1 MNKPKKY
8 FSQNYLKDILVKNK
22 VFHYLN
28 PSKNDVFV
36 EIGPGK
42 GELTKTLLK
51 KTNQV
56 NAVEIDK
63 EMRSTIK
70 THYRKAKKLLKDN
83 IKVLHEIAEVLIKEE
98 TIEGKRILELLG
110 NKKPKVLQPQG

>member
-1 MNKPKKY
+1 
-8 FSQNYLKDILVKNK
+8 
-22 VFHYLN
+22 
-28 PSKNDVFV
+28 
-36 EIGPGK
+36 
-42 GELTKTLLK
+42 
-51 KTNQV
+51 
-56 NAVEIDK
+56 
-63 EMRSTIK
+63 MRSTIK